1 MAKASM
7 KKVKERGSSDELEIL
22 REIINSDPYLLE
34 RVLAKIREQR
44 GSVNQGLAEMV
55 SEKTGAKKAEERRK
69 GSGT

>member
-1 MAKASM
+1 MAKSSM
-7 KKVKERGSSDELEIL
+7 KKAKERGSSDELEIL

-44 GSVNQGLAEMV
+44 GSVNQGIAEMV